1 LNFDDS
7 PDEERETLPDSGVVR
22 IDEDI
27 DENERIEVLPPDEL
41 TEFDDEDANK
51 EIEIP
56 EIGDMNTPDLS
67 TQEDPNAEQPDEG
80 FGVEASAQ
88 RPPGQ
93 SEIYSLFQKS
103 DKTKDGH
110 LYLGEFK

>member
-1 LNFDDS
+1 VQKPWSTQPEEPEFDLTDEIEIDNSNDGSGFEEDDTPLNFDDS
-7 PDEERETLPDSGVVR
+7 PDEEKETLPDSGVVR

-56 EIGDMNTPDLS
+56 ENGDMNTPDLS
-67 TQEDPNAEQPDEG
+67 TQEDPNAE
-80 FGVEASAQ
+80 
-88 RPPGQ
+88 
-93 SEIYSLFQKS
+93 
-103 DKTKDGH
+103 
-110 LYLGEFK
+110 